1 MLTAIFKEY
10 NQSKGKCMS
19 KELLFKSDAQ
29 MKLLHGATLLTDA
42 IRITLGPKSK
52 SVLIGKKW
60 GKPIV
65 CNDGVTIAKEMELKD
80 PVENMGAQMLREV
93 AELTGEEVGDGTST
107 ATVLAHAIFTEGLKN
122 VTAGASAVDIKRGL
136 DHGLTIAVNAIKAL
150 SNRISTRKEKEQVAT
165 ISAHNDQSI
174 GRFVADAIEKVGGE
188 GIVTVEEARGT
199 ETIVEVVEGMQFNR
213 GYLSPYFIT
222 DASKMEAKLDS
233 PYILIHEKKISS
245 IEPLVPLLEQVI
257 KTGRPLVIIAEEVEG
272 EALAMLVV
280 NKLRAT
286 LSCAAVKTP
295 GFGDPRK
302 EMLEDIAAL
311 TGGKFI
317 GEELGVKIDNLKLE
331 DLGQADKVIIG
342 KENTTIIGGHGNKQ
356 AIKKRIDQLKYR
368 IENSKSDYVKEKLQE
383 RMGKLTGGVAVVRVG
398 APSESEL
405 KSKKEA
411 LDDAISA
418 TKAAVAE
425 GVVPGAGLAL
435 LRAISALE
443 KEEEKMTG
451 DEKTGMQILKHA
463 LEAPTRQ
470 IAENSGD
477 DGGVVVNEMRKG
489 KENYGYD
496 ASNRK
501 YVDLVKAGIID
512 PTKVVRVALENAVS
526 VASVLLLTQATLTEE
541 KVEEKHERDAGGMSP
556 I

>member
-1 MLTAIFKEY
+1 
-10 NQSKGKCMS
+10 MS
-19 KELLFKSDAQ
+19 KKLLFKSDAQ
-29 MKLLHGATLLTDA
+29 LKLLHGATVLTDA

-60 GKPIV
+60 GKPVV
-65 CNDGVTIAKEMELKD
+65 CNDGVTIAKEMELED
-80 PVENMGAQMLREV
+80 PVENMGVQMLREV
-93 AELTGEEVGDGTST
+93 AELTGESVGDGTST
-107 ATVLAHAIFTEGLKN
+107 STILAHAIFSEGLKN
-122 VTAGASAVDIKRGL
+122 VTAGASAIDIKRGL
-136 DHGLTIAVNAIKAL
+136 DHGLTVAVTAIKAL
-150 SNRISTRKEKEQVAT
+150 SKKISTRQEKEQVAT

-174 GRFVADAIEKVGGE
+174 GRFVADAIEKVGSE

-199 ETIVEVVEGMQFNR
+199 ETNVDVVEGMQFDR

-222 DASKMEAKLDS
+222 DASKMEARFDS
-233 PYILIHEKKISS
+233 PYILIYEKKISS
-245 IEPLVPLLEQVI
+245 IEPLVPILEQLI
-257 KTGRPLVIIAEEVEG
+257 KTGRPLLIIAEEVEG

-280 NKLRAT
+280 NKLRST
-286 LSCAAVKTP
+286 LACAAVKAP

-302 EMLEDIAAL
+302 EMLEDIASL
-311 TGGKFI
+311 TGGIFYS
-317 GEELGVKIDNLKLE
+317 EELGQKIDKLRLE

-342 KENTTIIGGHGNKQ
+342 KESTTIVGGHGNKQ
-356 AIKKRIDQLKYR
+356 SIKERIEQLKYR
-368 IENSKSDYVKEKLQE
+368 IDTSKSDYVKEKLKE
-383 RMGKLTGGVAVVRVG
+383 RLGKITGGVAVVRVG

-443 KEEEKMTG
+443 IAEEKMSG

-477 DGGVVVNEMRKG
+477 DGGVVVNEMRNGKG
-489 KENYGYD
+489 NYGYD
-496 ASNRK
+496 AANRK
-501 YVDLVKAGIID
+501 YVDLVKEGIID

-526 VASVLLLTQATLTEE
+526 VAGVLLLTQATLTEE
-541 KVEEKHERDAGGMSP
+541 KKEEERPEHEARNFQ
-556 I
+556 

>member
-1 MLTAIFKEY
+1 
-10 NQSKGKCMS
+10 MS
-19 KELLFKSDAQ
+19 KKLLFKSEAQ
-29 MKLLHGATLLTDA
+29 LKLLQGATVLTDA

-52 SVLIGKKW
+52 SVLISKKW

-65 CNDGVTIAKEMELKD
+65 CNDGVTIAKEMELED
-80 PVENMGAQMLREV
+80 PVENMGVQMLREV
-93 AELTGEEVGDGTST
+93 AELTGEAVGDGTST
-107 ATVLAHAIFTEGLKN
+107 STILAHAIFSDGLKN
-122 VTAGASAVDIKRGL
+122 VTAGASAIDIKRGL
-136 DHGLTIAVNAIKAL
+136 EHGLTVAVSSIKAQ
-150 SNRISTRKEKEQVAT
+150 SKKISTRQEKEQVAT
-165 ISAHNDQSI
+165 ISAHNDQNI
-174 GRFVADAIEKVGGE
+174 GKFVADAIEKVGGE

-199 ETIVEVVEGMQFNR
+199 ETIVEVVEGMQFDR

-222 DASKMEAKLDS
+222 DASKMETRFDS
-233 PYILIHEKKISS
+233 PYILIYEKKISS
-245 IEPLVPLLEQVI
+245 IEPLVPILEQLI
-257 KTGRPLVIIAEEVEG
+257 KTGRPLLIIAEEVEG

-280 NKLRAT
+280 NKIRST
-286 LSCAAVKTP
+286 LSCAAVKAP

-311 TGGKFI
+311 TGGLFFS
-317 GEELGVKIDNLKLE
+317 EELGQKIDKLRLE

-342 KENTTIIGGHGNKQ
+342 KESTTIIGGHGNKES
-356 AIKKRIDQLKYR
+356 IKERIEQLKFRID
-368 IENSKSDYVKEKLQE
+368 NSKSDYVKEKLKE
-383 RMGKLTGGVAVVRVG
+383 RLGKLTGGVAVVRVG
-398 APSESEL
+398 ALSESEL

-435 LRAISALE
+435 LRAISPLE
-443 KEEEKMTG
+443 IEEEKMSG
-451 DEKTGMQILKHA
+451 DEKTGMQILRHA

-477 DGGVVVNEMRKG
+477 DGGVVVNEMRNGKG
-489 KENYGYD
+489 SYGYD
-496 ASNRK
+496 AANRK
-501 YVDLVKAGIID
+501 YVDLVKEGIID

-526 VASVLLLTQATLTEE
+526 VASILLLTQATLTEE
-541 KVEEKHERDAGGMSP
+541 KTEEKPEREAGGLSP